1 MAHRHLVLALAMA
14 VLAAIDL
21 SRPQPAAQAGAPI
34 ARTERDGVETGLK
47 VLLLYDMEGVSGA
60 SAPQDV
66 VAGSDSYPAT
76 RESLTA
82 DVNAAIT
89 GLQKAGAT
97 EVVITDG
104 HGSGSNEPDYL
115 LDKLPNGARFDL
127 RDVPYDPYVETMDRS
142 FAAMVAIAMHGRAGG
157 KGFLA
162 HTYNGHTKWLMGGHD
177 MNESMLVAASAA
189 RFDIP
194 LILVTGD
201 EVLQTEVA
209 AFSPDTEYVVVKRAV
224 SIESAQPRS
233 RDDVSAEIAAAAE
246 RALRNRSK
254 VKPWKP
260 GLPSPFENRYSYIL
274 PEQAAVAINF
284 PHASPVDNKTIAVT
298 TPDFMEAYLTFR
310 ALAGFTGLATS
321 RMMVEWLRD
330 VDGGREITRTLQ
342 ARLPS
347 RAERTFEPSGK
358 EIPRPFGKHGY
369 R

>member
-1 MAHRHLVLALAMA
+1 MTRGFFWGSFLVAVVVATA
-14 VLAAIDL
+14 VLFI
-21 SRPQPAAQAGAPI
+21 PAPTAQ
-34 ARTERDGVETGLK
+34 TGLK
-47 VLLLYDMEGVSGA
+47 VLLLYDMEGVTGA
-60 SAPQDV
+60 TKPQDV
-66 VAGSDSYPAT
+66 SSSSESYPPT

-82 DVNAAIT
+82 DVNAAIA
-89 GLQKAGAT
+89 GLLKAGAT

-115 LDKLPNGARFDL
+115 LDKLPKGARFDL
-127 RDVPYDPYVETMDRS
+127 RDVPYDPYIETMDKR

-201 EVLQTEVA
+201 DVLQKEIA
-209 AFSPDTEYVVVKRAV
+209 AFSPATEYVVVKKALSV
-224 SIESAQPRS
+224 EAAESRPREE
-233 RDDVSAEIAAAAE
+233 VSADIAAAAE
-246 RALRNRSK
+246 RALRNRGK

-260 GLPSPFENRYSYIL
+260 SLPSPFENRYSYLL
-274 PEQAAVAINF
+274 PEHAAVAINF
-284 PHASPVDNKTIAVT
+284 PHATAVDNKTVAIK

-310 ALAGFTGLATS
+310 ALAGATGFVSS
-321 RMMVEWLRD
+321 RLMIGWLNEME
-330 VDGGREITRTLQ
+330 GGREIARKLQ

-347 RAERTFEPSGK
+347 RAERTFEPTGK
-358 EIPRPFGKHGY
+358 EIPRPFGRHGY